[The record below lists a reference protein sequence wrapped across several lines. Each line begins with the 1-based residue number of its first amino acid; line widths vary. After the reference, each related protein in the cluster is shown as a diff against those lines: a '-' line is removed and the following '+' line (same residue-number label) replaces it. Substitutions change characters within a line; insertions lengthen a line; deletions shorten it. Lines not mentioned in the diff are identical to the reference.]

1 MTLRDFIDDITD
13 DEFIYLILGEY
24 GFASAG
30 SFRKYAVNKS
40 SKLLDCKVQS
50 VSTGN
55 VDDQNVIIVRIECE
69 DLNDFKNFFLR
80 G

>member
-13 DEFIYLILGEY
+13 DEFIFLKIGEY
-24 GFASAG
+24 RFGSVC

-50 VSTGN
+50 VGSGN
-55 VDDQNVIIVRIECE
+55 IDGNIVIIVRIECE
-69 DLNDFKNFFLR
+69 DLNDCKNFFK
-80 G
+80 

>member
-13 DEFIYLILGEY
+13 DVFIYLEFCEY
-24 GFASAG
+24 FASAFP
-30 SFRKYAVNKS
+30 FRKYVVNKS

-50 VSTGN
+50 VSTGD
-55 VDDQNVIIVRIECE
+55 VDGQLAIIVRIECE
-69 DLNDFKNFFLR
+69 DLNDFKNFFKR